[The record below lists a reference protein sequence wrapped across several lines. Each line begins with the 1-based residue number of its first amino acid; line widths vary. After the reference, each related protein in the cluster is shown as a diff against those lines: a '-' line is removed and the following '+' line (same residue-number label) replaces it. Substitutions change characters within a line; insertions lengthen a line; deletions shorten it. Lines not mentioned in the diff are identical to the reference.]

1 MVKYVAT
8 RLNDIV
14 EAGSQFALSYL
25 YFSSVIAGQ
34 PRSLTQF
41 LTNDEKEG
49 LIKILSIDILQY
61 GGLHREMFVK
71 LQS

>member
-34 PRSLTQF
+34 PRSVTQF

-49 LIKILSIDILQY
+49 LIQSIDILQY